1 MWGAGSG
8 DDAGLVN
15 GSGPSSGY
23 GCGNIGGGGGGGGR
37 ILAVNFFS
45 KSGHLEFF
53 FSVWAKKCKLSKQV
67 FLAERKDLLE
77 G

>member
-8 DDAGLVN
+8 DDAGFVN

-23 GCGNIGGGGGGGGR
+23 GCGNIGGGGVGGGR